1 MTFEFPASLAKALPS
16 TTLGFV
22 WMSGASLPTRVGKLR
37 KLFALAATALF
48 CACSGGGGLADVGG
62 MSGTGISQG
71 AVTSFGSVFV
81 NGVEWDLT
89 SSTTIEIDG
98 APAIESDLRLGMVVR
113 ITGDLAPTGTPSTA
127 IDIVFDDA
135 IEGPIE
141 NDPVA
146 LSPDGLEK
154 SFSVLGTRI
163 IMNEETTA
171 FDGGA
176 SFAGLRADDV
186 VEVSGLIDDIGV
198 VRATRIRLVGVFP
211 ANLDAELR
219 GLVSDLGKNPDGS
232 GDFSIGTILVH
243 YVASTDFSDLTRA
256 SLANGDFIEAKG
268 TLRIA
273 GDELDADEIELE
285 IQGLG
290 SGSIDNAE
298 IEGFV
303 SNFVSNGR
311 FEVSGT
317 LVDASAAVFDPP
329 GFDLTITNGARVE
342 VEGRLENGV
351 LIADSV
357 EDEDEAEDVKIEAA
371 VSSVDLAGQ
380 TQTIVVLG
388 VTISADGKT
397 RIEDDR
403 DENQNLSFG
412 FGDIEAGDWLEIR
425 GLQTGPST
433 VLALRIK
440 RDTPGDDVIL
450 EGPVTS
456 LDVNALTL
464 SITIIDQPIPLDL
477 GTLYFDAL
485 EQSRTEEEFFRNP
498 GDVMIGD
505 IVQAKD
511 EFADDLQILS
521 EADEVAIEGD

>member
-1 MTFEFPASLAKALPS
+1 MTLEFPASLAKALPS

-48 CACSGGGGLADVGG
+48 CACSGGGGLADSGG

-89 SSTTIEIDG
+89 SSTIEIDG
-98 APAIESDLRLGMVVR
+98 APASESELRLGMVVR
-113 ITGDLAPTGTPSTA
+113 ITGDLAPTGTTGTA
-127 IDIVFDDA
+127 IDIVFDDT

-141 NDPVA
+141 NDPVV
-146 LSPDGLEK
+146 SPLDALEK
-154 SFSVLGTRI
+154 SFMALGTRI

-171 FDGGA
+171 FDDGA
-176 SFAGLRADDV
+176 SFAELRRNDV
-186 VEVSGLIDDIGV
+186 VEVSGFIDDIGV
-198 VRATRIRLVGVFP
+198 VRATRIRLVVGVFP
-211 ANLDAELR
+211 ANSNAELR
-219 GLVSDLGKNPDGS
+219 GLVSDLDQNPDGS

-243 YVASTDFSDLTRA
+243 YVASTDFSDLTRD
-256 SLANGDFIEAKG
+256 SLANGSFIEAKG
-268 TLRIA
+268 MLRMT

-290 SGSIDNAE
+290 DESIDDAE

-303 SNFVSNGR
+303 SDFFSIGD
-311 FEVSGT
+311 FKVSGT
-317 LVDASAAVFDPP
+317 PVDASAPGVVFDPP
-329 GFDLTITNGARVE
+329 GFVLTNGARVE

-357 EDEDEAEDVKIEAA
+357 EDEDEAEDVKIKAA
-371 VSSVDLAGQ
+371 VSSVDFAGQ
-380 TQTIVVLG
+380 TIEVLG

-403 DENQNLSFG
+403 DGNESFG
-412 FGDIEAGDWLEIR
+412 FGDIEEGDWLEIR
-425 GLQTGPST
+425 GLQTGLSA
-433 VLALRIK
+433 VLALGIE

-450 EGPVTS
+450 EGPVTFV
-456 LDVNALTL
+456 DEIAPALR
-464 SITIIDQPIPLDL
+464 IIDQPIPLDPV
-477 GTLYFDAL
+477 GTLYFDDL
-485 EQSRTEEEFFRNP
+485 EQFRTEEEFFRNP

-511 EFADDLQILS
+511 ESAVDLQTLS
-521 EADEVAIEGD
+521 EADEVAIEDD

>member
-1 MTFEFPASLAKALPS
+1 MTFEFSVSVAKPPPS

-22 WMSGASLPTRVGKLR
+22 WMSGALLPTRVGKLR
-37 KLFALAATALF
+37 KLFALATIALF
-48 CACSGGGGLADVGG
+48 CACSGGGGGGLADNGG

-71 AVTSFGSVFV
+71 AVTAFGSVFV

-89 SSTTIEIDG
+89 SSTIRIDG
-98 APAIESDLRLGMVVR
+98 APAIETDLRLGMIVR
-113 ITGDLAPTGTPSTA
+113 ISGDLAPTGTTGTA
-127 IDIVFDDA
+127 IDIVFDDTV
-135 IEGPIE
+135 EGPIE

-146 LSPDGLEK
+146 SSPDGLEM
-154 SFSVLGTRI
+154 SFSTLGTLI

-186 VEVSGLIDDIGV
+186 VEVSGFVDDIGV

-211 ANLDAELR
+211 ANSNAELR
-219 GLVSDLGKNPDGS
+219 GLVSDLVKNPDGS

-243 YVASTDFSDLTRA
+243 YVASTDFSDLTRQ

-273 GDELDADEIELE
+273 GNELDADEIELE

-290 SGSIDNAE
+290 SGSIDDAE

-303 SNFVSNGR
+303 SNFVSNGS

-329 GFDLTITNGARVE
+329 DFVLTNGARVE

-351 LIADSV
+351 LLADSV
-357 EDEDEAEDVKIEAA
+357 EDEDEAEDVKIQAV

-380 TQTIVVLG
+380 TIMVLG
-388 VTISADGKT
+388 VTISADGET

-403 DENQNLSFG
+403 DENKSFG
-412 FGDIEAGDWLEIR
+412 FGDIEAGDWLDVG

-433 VLALRIK
+433 VLALRIE
-440 RDTPGDDVIL
+440 RDTNGDDVSL

-456 LDVNALTL
+456 LDVNAPAL
-464 SITIIDQPIPLDL
+464 SIIDQPIPLDSV
-477 GTLYFDAL
+477 GTSYFDDL

-498 GDVMIGD
+498 GLVMIGD

-511 EFADDLQILS
+511 ESALDLQTLS

>member
-1 MTFEFPASLAKALPS
+1 MTFEFFASLAKALPS

-48 CACSGGGGLADVGG
+48 CACSGGGGGLADSGG

-89 SSTTIEIDG
+89 SSTIEIDG

-113 ITGDLAPTGTPSTA
+113 ITGDFAPTGTTGTA
-127 IDIVFDDA
+127 IDIVFDDT

-141 NDPVA
+141 NDPVPS
-146 LSPDGLEK
+146 SPDGLEK
-154 SFSVLGTRI
+154 SFTVLGTRI

-171 FDGGA
+171 FDDGA

-186 VEVSGLIDDIGV
+186 VEVSGLIDNNGD
-198 VRATRIRLVGVFP
+198 VRATRIRLVGMFP
-211 ANLDAELR
+211 ANSNAELR
-219 GLVSDLGKNPDGS
+219 GLVSNLVKNPDAS

-243 YVASTDFSDLTRA
+243 YVALTDFSDLTRE

-273 GDELDADEIELE
+273 GGELDADEIELE

-290 SGSIDNAE
+290 SGSIDDAE

-303 SNFVSNGR
+303 SNFVSNGS

-329 GFDLTITNGARVE
+329 GFVLTNGARVE

-357 EDEDEAEDVKIEAA
+357 EDEDEAEDVKIKAA
-371 VSSVDLAGQ
+371 VSSVDLLLP
-380 TQTIVVLG
+380 TIEVLG

-403 DENQNLSFG
+403 DGNESFG
-412 FGDIEAGDWLEIR
+412 FGNIETGDWLEIG

-450 EGPVTS
+450 EGPVTF
-456 LDVNALTL
+456 LDVNAPPSL
-464 SITIIDQPIPLDL
+464 SIINQPIPLDID
-477 GTLYFDAL
+477 TLYFDAL
-485 EQSRTEEEFFRNP
+485 EQPRTEAEFFGNP
-498 GDVMIGD
+498 VDVMIGD

-511 EFADDLQILS
+511 ESASNLQALS

>member
-1 MTFEFPASLAKALPS
+1 MTFEFPANVAKPPPS
-16 TTLGFV
+16 TSLGFV
-22 WMSGASLPTRVGKLR
+22 WMSGASLPTRAGKLR

-48 CACSGGGGLADVGG
+48 CACGGEGGGGLADNGG

-71 AVTSFGSVFV
+71 TVTSFGSVFV
-81 NGVEWDLT
+81 NGVEWDLD
-89 SSTTIEIDG
+89 SSTIEIDG
-98 APAIESDLRLGMVVR
+98 APASESELRLGMVVR
-113 ITGDLAPTGTPSTA
+113 INGDLSPDGTTGTA
-127 IDIVFDDA
+127 IDLACYATV
-135 IEGPIE
+135 EGPIE

-146 LSPDGLEK
+146 SSPDGLEM
-154 SFSVLGTRI
+154 SFSTLGTLI

-171 FDGGA
+171 FDVDGGA

-186 VEVSGLIDDIGV
+186 VEVRGFTDDNGV
-198 VRATRIRLVGVFP
+198 VRATRIRQVGVFP
-211 ANLDAELR
+211 ANSNAELW
-219 GLVSDLGKNPDGS
+219 GFVSNLVKNPDES

-243 YVASTDFSDLTRA
+243 YVASTDFSHVTRE

-273 GDELDADEIELE
+273 GNVLDVDEIESE

-290 SGSIDNAE
+290 SGSFDNAE

-303 SNFVSNGR
+303 SNFVSNGS

-357 EDEDEAEDVKIEAA
+357 EDEDEAEDVKIEAE

-380 TQTIVVLG
+380 TIMVLG
-388 VTISADGKT
+388 VTISADGET
-397 RIEDDR
+397 RIEDGR
-403 DENQNLSFG
+403 DENESFG
-412 FGDIEAGDWLEIR
+412 FGDIEAGDWLEIG

-440 RDTPGDDVIL
+440 RNISADDVKL

-456 LDVNALTL
+456 LDVNAPPSL
-464 SITIIDQPIPLDL
+464 SIIDQSIPLDPI
-477 GTLYFDAL
+477 GTLYFDDL

-505 IVQAKD
+505 IVQVKD
-511 EFADDLQILS
+511 ELAVDLQTLS

>member
-1 MTFEFPASLAKALPS
+1 MTFEFPASIAKALPS

-22 WMSGASLPTRVGKLR
+22 WMSGASLRTRVGKLR
-37 KLFALAATALF
+37 KLFALASTALF
-48 CACSGGGGLADVGG
+48 CACSGGGGGLADGGG

-89 SSTTIEIDG
+89 SSTIEIDG
-98 APAIESDLRLGMVVR
+98 APALESDLRLGMVVR
-113 ITGDLAPTGTPSTA
+113 ITGDLAPIGTTGTA
-127 IDIVFDDA
+127 IDIVFDDT

-141 NDPVA
+141 NDPVDS
-146 LSPDGLEK
+146 SPDGLEK
-154 SFSVLGTRI
+154 SFSALGTLI
-163 IMNEETTA
+163 IMNEATTA
-171 FDGGA
+171 FDDGA
-176 SFAGLRADDV
+176 SFAGLRANDV
-186 VEVSGLIDDIGV
+186 VEVSGFVDDIGV

-211 ANLDAELR
+211 ANSDAELR
-219 GLVSDLGKNPDGS
+219 GLVSNLDKNPDGS
-232 GDFSIGTILVH
+232 GDFSIGTILIH
-243 YVASTDFSDLTRA
+243 YVASTDFSDLTRE
-256 SLANGDFIEAKG
+256 SLANGSFIEAKG

-285 IQGLG
+285 TQGLG
-290 SGSIDNAE
+290 SGSIDDAE

-303 SNFVSNGR
+303 SNFISNGS

-317 LVDASAAVFDPP
+317 PVDASAAVFDPP
-329 GFDLTITNGARVE
+329 GFVLTNGARVE

-351 LIADSV
+351 LLADTV

-371 VSSVDLAGQ
+371 ISSVDLAGR
-380 TQTIVVLG
+380 TIVVLG
-388 VTISADGKT
+388 VTISADGET

-403 DENQNLSFG
+403 DENLSFG
-412 FGDIEAGDWLEIR
+412 FGDIEAGDWLEIG

-440 RDTPGDDVIL
+440 RDISADDVKL

-456 LDVNALTL
+456 LDVNAPTL
-464 SITIIDQPIPLDL
+464 SIIDQPIPLDI
-477 GTLYFDAL
+477 GTLYFDDL

-505 IVQAKD
+505 IVQVEDKSAV
-511 EFADDLQILS
+511 DLQTLS